1 MEMEGIDLISQ
12 ALTALGWDASDP
24 FVKTRTVAWLGFALA
39 FVFGYVGN
47 KTHFCTM
54 GAVSDIVNMN
64 HWDRMRAWML
74 AIAVAVIGTSLLVYS
89 GNLDLS
95 KTIYTGSSFYWL
107 AALVGGVTF
116 GIGMTLAGGCG
127 QRTLVRL
134 GGGNLKSI
142 VVFLFMGYAALV
154 TLSGIFGAFRVGVLQ
169 APAVTVF
176 LDGMQTLPELMGL
189 VTPTGILAVGLAIG
203 VALLLFVFL
212 NRDFRAN
219 HDNILAGVVVGL
231 IVVAGWYV
239 TGRFGFGEDP
249 DTLEM
254 VYLGTN
260 SHLAE
265 SMTFVAPL
273 GYTMNLWAYWTDSA
287 TIVTFGVASVFGVIV
302 GSLVYGLTHKT
313 FRWEAFNSAQD
324 MFRHIVGAI
333 LMGFGGVTAL
343 GCTIG
348 QGVTGV
354 STLAVSSFI
363 VLAAI
368 IAGAAVTM
376 KIQYLLMMR
385 EA

>member
-1 MEMEGIDLISQ
+1 MDGFDLISQ
-12 ALTALGWDASDP
+12 VLAALGWDAEDANI
-24 FVKTRTVAWLGFALA
+24 KTRAVAWLGFILA
-39 FVFGYVGN
+39 FIFGYIGN

-64 HWDRMRAWML
+64 HWDRMRAWLL
-74 AIAVAVIGTSLLVYS
+74 AIAVAITGTSVLVYL
-89 GNLDLS
+89 GELDVS
-95 KTIYTGSSFYWL
+95 KTIYTGSNFYWL
-107 AALVGGVTF
+107 AALIGGLTF
-116 GIGMTLAGGCG
+116 GVGMTLAGGCG

-142 VVFLFMGYAALV
+142 VVFVFMGYAALV
-154 TLSGIFGAFRVGVLQ
+154 TLTGIFGAFRVNVLQ
-169 APAVTVF
+169 AESVTVY
-176 LDGMQTLPELMGL
+176 LDGMQTLPALLGMHTAGG
-189 VTPTGILAVGLAIG
+189 TLAVGLVIG
-203 VALLLFVFL
+203 LVLLLFVFL
-212 NRDFRAN
+212 NKEFRAN
-219 HDNILAGVVVGL
+219 TDNILAGIVIGL

-249 DTLEM
+249 DTLEL

-302 GSLVYGLTHKT
+302 GSLVYGVTHKT
-313 FRWEAFNSAQD
+313 FRWEAFNSPQD
-324 MFRHIVGAI
+324 MFRHIIGAI

-348 QGVTGV
+348 QGVTGI

-376 KIQYLLMMR
+376 KVQYILLMR
-385 EA
+385 EG

>member
-1 MEMEGIDLISQ
+1 MEGMDLISQ
-12 ALTALGWDASDP
+12 VLVALGWDASDAN
-24 FVKTRTVAWLGFALA
+24 VKVRTVAWLGFVLA
-39 FVFGYVGN
+39 FIFGYVGN

-64 HWDRMRAWML
+64 HWDRMRSWLL
-74 AIAVAVIGTSLLVYS
+74 AIAVAIIGTSLLVYT
-89 GNLDLS
+89 GNLDIS
-95 KTIYTGSSFYWL
+95 KTIYTGSNFYWL
-107 AALVGGVTF
+107 AALVGGLTF
-116 GIGMTLAGGCG
+116 GVGMTLAGGCG

-134 GGGNLKSI
+134 GGGNLKSV

-154 TLSGIFGAFRVGVLQ
+154 TLSGIFGAFRVNVLQ
-169 APAVTVF
+169 AAPVTVY
-176 LDGMQTLPELMGL
+176 LDGMQTLPTLLGI
-189 VTPTGILAVGLAIG
+189 VTPMGTLAVGLAIG
-203 VALLLFVFL
+203 IALLLYVFL
-212 NRDFRAN
+212 NKEFRSN
-219 HDNILAGVVVGL
+219 SDNILAGTVIGL

-273 GYTMNLWAYWTDSA
+273 GYTMNLWVYWIDYA
-287 TIVTFGVASVFGVIV
+287 TIVTFGVASVIGVVV
-302 GSLVYGLTHKT
+302 GSFVYGVTHKT
-313 FRWEAFNSAQD
+313 FRWESFNSPQD
-324 MFRHIVGAI
+324 MFRHIIGAV

-348 QGVTGV
+348 QGVTGI

-368 IAGAAVTM
+368 IAGAAITM
-376 KIQYLLMMR
+376 KVQYILLMR
-385 EA
+385 EG

>member
-1 MEMEGIDLISQ
+1 MDGFDLISQ
-12 ALTALGWDASDP
+12 VLMALGWDAEDAM
-24 FVKTRTVAWLGFALA
+24 VKTRTVALLGFILA
-39 FVFGYVGN
+39 FIFGYVGN

-74 AIAVAVIGTSLLVYS
+74 AIAVAIIGTSLLVY
-89 GNLDLS
+89 GGQIDVS
-95 KTIYTGSSFYWL
+95 KTIYTGSNFYWL
-107 AALVGGVTF
+107 AALVGGLTF
-116 GIGMTLAGGCG
+116 GVGMTLAGGCG

-142 VVFLFMGYAALV
+142 VVFIFMGYAALV

-169 APAVTVF
+169 DPSVTVF
-176 LDGMQTLPELMGL
+176 LDGMQTLPSLLGMPTQTGTLM
-189 VTPTGILAVGLAIG
+189 VGLIVG
-203 VALLLFVFL
+203 IALLLFVFL
-212 NRDFRAN
+212 NKEFRQN
-219 HDNILAGVVVGL
+219 HDNVLAGIVIGL

-249 DTLEM
+249 DTLEL

-273 GYTMNLWAYWTDSA
+273 GYTMNLFAYWTDSA

-302 GSLVYGLTHKT
+302 GSFFYGVTHRT
-313 FRWEAFNSAQD
+313 FRWESFNSPQD

-333 LMGFGGVTAL
+333 LMGFGGVTAV

-348 QGVTGV
+348 QGITGI
-354 STLAVSSFI
+354 STLAISSF
-363 VLAAI
+363 VVVAAI
-368 IAGAAVTM
+368 IIGAAITM
-376 KIQYLLMMR
+376 KIQYILMMR
-385 EA
+385 EG

>member
-1 MEMEGIDLISQ
+1 MEGLDLISQ
-12 ALTALGWDASDP
+12 ALIALGWDPNNADI
-24 FVKTRTVAWLGFALA
+24 KTRTVAWLAFVLA
-39 FVFGYVGN
+39 FIFGYIGN

-64 HWDRMRAWML
+64 HWDRMRAWLL
-74 AIAVAVIGTSLLVYS
+74 AIAVAIIGTSALVYF
-89 GNLDLS
+89 GQVDVS
-95 KTIYTGSSFYWL
+95 KTIYTGSNFYWL
-107 AALVGGVTF
+107 AALVGGLTF
-116 GIGMTLAGGCG
+116 GVGMTLAGGCG

-142 VVFLFMGYAALV
+142 VVFIFMGYAALV
-154 TLSGIFGAFRVGVLQ
+154 TLSGIFGAFRINVLQ
-169 APAVTVF
+169 ADAVTVY
-176 LDGMQTLPELMGL
+176 LDGMQTLPALLGQH
-189 VTPTGILAVGLAIG
+189 TAGGTLAIGLAIG
-203 VALLLFVFL
+203 IALLLYVFL
-212 NRDFRAN
+212 NKEFRGN
-219 HDNILAGVVVGL
+219 TDNILAGIVIGL

-273 GYTMNLWAYWTDSA
+273 GYTMNLWAYWTDTA

-302 GSLVYGLTHKT
+302 GSLVYGVTHKT

-324 MFRHIVGAI
+324 MFRHIIGAI
-333 LMGFGGVTAL
+333 MMGFGGVTAL

-348 QGVTGV
+348 QGVTGI

-368 IAGAAVTM
+368 IAGAAITM
-376 KIQYLLMMR
+376 KIQYMMLMR
-385 EA
+385 EG

>member
-1 MEMEGIDLISQ
+1 MEGMDLISQ
-12 ALTALGWDASDP
+12 VLVALGWDASDAH
-24 FVKTRTVAWLGFALA
+24 VKVRTVAWLGFVLA
-39 FVFGYVGN
+39 FIFGYVGN

-64 HWDRMRAWML
+64 HWDRMRSWLL
-74 AIAVAVIGTSLLVYS
+74 AIAVAIIGTSLLVYT
-89 GNLDLS
+89 GNLDIS
-95 KTIYTGSSFYWL
+95 KTIYTGSNFYWL
-107 AALVGGVTF
+107 AALVGGLTF
-116 GIGMTLAGGCG
+116 GVGMTLAGGCG

-134 GGGNLKSI
+134 GGGNLKSV

-154 TLSGIFGAFRVGVLQ
+154 TLSGIFGAFRVNVLQ
-169 APAVTVF
+169 AAPVTVY
-176 LDGMQTLPELMGL
+176 LDGMQTLPALLGL
-189 VTPTGILAVGLAIG
+189 VTPMGTLAVGLVIG
-203 VALLLFVFL
+203 IALLLYVFL
-212 NRDFRAN
+212 NKEFRGN
-219 HDNILAGVVVGL
+219 SDNILAGTVIGL

-273 GYTMNLWAYWTDSA
+273 GYTMNLWAYWTDYA
-287 TIVTFGVASVFGVIV
+287 TIVTFGVASVIGVVV
-302 GSLVYGLTHKT
+302 GSLVYGVTHKT
-313 FRWEAFNSAQD
+313 FRWESFNSPQD
-324 MFRHIVGAI
+324 MFRHIVGAV

-348 QGVTGV
+348 QGVTGI

-368 IAGAAVTM
+368 IAGAAITM
-376 KIQYLLMMR
+376 KVQYSLLMR
-385 EA
+385 EG

>member
-1 MEMEGIDLISQ
+1 MEGLDLISQ
-12 ALTALGWDASDP
+12 ALTAFGMDAEDAYLKIK
-24 FVKTRTVAWLGFALA
+24 VVAWLGFVLA
-39 FVFGYVGN
+39 FIFGWVGN

-74 AIAVAVIGTSLLVYS
+74 AIAVAIFGTSLLVYTGTIDVTKS
-89 GNLDLS
+89 
-95 KTIYTGSSFYWL
+95 IYTGSNFYWL
-107 AALVGGVTF
+107 AALVGGLTF
-116 GIGMTLAGGCG
+116 GVGMTLAGGCG

-134 GGGNLKSI
+134 GGGNIKSV
-142 VVFLFMGYAALV
+142 VVFLFLGYAALV
-154 TLSGIFGAFRVGVLQ
+154 TLSGIFGAFRVSVLQ
-169 APAVTVF
+169 ADAVTIY
-176 LDGMQTLPELMGL
+176 LDGVQTIPRLLDMA
-189 VTPTGILAVGLAIG
+189 TPTGTLIVGSVVAAALAIF
-203 VALLLFVFL
+203 AFASKE
-212 NRDFRAN
+212 FRSST
-219 HDNILAGVVVGL
+219 DNILAGIVVGL

-239 TGRFGFGEDP
+239 TGRFGFGMDP
-249 DTLEM
+249 DTLED

-287 TIVTFGVASVFGVIV
+287 TIVTFGIASVFGVV
-302 GSLVYGLTHKT
+302 LGAFAYGITHKT
-313 FRWEAFNSAQD
+313 FRWESFNSPQD
-324 MFRHIVGAI
+324 MFRHIIGAI
-333 LMGFGGVTAL
+333 LMGFGGVTAM

-354 STLAVSSFI
+354 STLAVSSFV

-368 IAGAAVTM
+368 IAGAAITM
-376 KIQYLLMMR
+376 KIQYYMLMR

>member
-1 MEMEGIDLISQ
+1 MDGLDLISQ
-12 ALTALGWDASDP
+12 VLMALGWDAEDAM
-24 FVKTRTVAWLGFALA
+24 VKTRTVAWLGFILA
-39 FVFGYVGN
+39 FIFGYVGN

-74 AIAVAVIGTSLLVYS
+74 AIAIAIIGTSLLVY
-89 GNLDLS
+89 GGQIDVS
-95 KTIYTGSSFYWL
+95 KTIYTGSNFYWL
-107 AALVGGVTF
+107 AALVGGLTF
-116 GIGMTLAGGCG
+116 GVGMTLAGGCG

-142 VVFLFMGYAALV
+142 VVFIFMGYAALV
-154 TLSGIFGAFRVGVLQ
+154 TLSGIFGAFRVSVLQ
-169 APAVTVF
+169 APPVTVF
-176 LDGMQTLPELMGL
+176 LDGMQTLPSLLGMPTQTGTLM
-189 VTPTGILAVGLAIG
+189 VGLIVG

-212 NRDFRAN
+212 NKEFRQN
-219 HDNILAGVVVGL
+219 HDNILAGIVIGL

-249 DTLEM
+249 DTLEL

-273 GYTMNLWAYWTDSA
+273 GYTMNLFAYWTDTA

-302 GSLVYGLTHKT
+302 GSFVYGVTHRT
-313 FRWEAFNSAQD
+313 FRWESFNSPQD

-333 LMGFGGVTAL
+333 LMGFGGVTAV

-348 QGVTGV
+348 QGITGI
-354 STLAVSSFI
+354 STLAVSSFV
-363 VLAAI
+363 VLTAI
-368 IAGAAVTM
+368 IAGAAITM
-376 KIQYLLMMR
+376 KIQYILMMR
-385 EA
+385 EG

>member
-1 MEMEGIDLISQ
+1 MDGLDLISQ
-12 ALTALGWDASDP
+12 VLMALGWDAEDAM
-24 FVKTRTVAWLGFALA
+24 VKTRTVAWLGFILA
-39 FVFGYVGN
+39 FIFGYVGN

-74 AIAVAVIGTSLLVYS
+74 AIAIAIIGTSLLVY
-89 GNLDLS
+89 GGQIDVS
-95 KTIYTGSSFYWL
+95 KTIYTGSNFYWL
-107 AALVGGVTF
+107 AALVGGLTF
-116 GIGMTLAGGCG
+116 GVGMTLAGGCG

-142 VVFLFMGYAALV
+142 VVFIFMGYAALV
-154 TLSGIFGAFRVGVLQ
+154 TLSGIFGAFRVSVLQ
-169 APAVTVF
+169 APSVTVF
-176 LDGMQTLPELMGL
+176 LDGMQTLPSLLGMPTQTGTLM
-189 VTPTGILAVGLAIG
+189 VGLIVG

-212 NRDFRAN
+212 NKEFRQN
-219 HDNILAGVVVGL
+219 HDNILAGIVIGL

-249 DTLEM
+249 DTLEL

-273 GYTMNLWAYWTDSA
+273 GYTMNLFAYWTDTA

-302 GSLVYGLTHKT
+302 GSFVYGVTHRT
-313 FRWEAFNSAQD
+313 FRWESFNSPQD

-333 LMGFGGVTAL
+333 LMGFGGVTAV

-348 QGVTGV
+348 QGITGI
-354 STLAVSSFI
+354 STLAVSSFV
-363 VLAAI
+363 VLTAI
-368 IAGAAVTM
+368 IAGAAITM
-376 KIQYLLMMR
+376 KIQYILMMR
-385 EA
+385 EG

>member
-1 MEMEGIDLISQ
+1 MDGLDLISQ
-12 ALTALGWDASDP
+12 VLMALGWDAGDP
-24 FVKTRTVAWLGFALA
+24 MVKTRSVAWLGFILA
-39 FVFGYVGN
+39 FIFGYVGN

-74 AIAVAVIGTSLLVYS
+74 AIAIAIIGTSLLVY
-89 GNLDLS
+89 GGQIDVS
-95 KTIYTGSSFYWL
+95 KTIYTGSNFYWL
-107 AALVGGVTF
+107 AALVGGLTF
-116 GIGMTLAGGCG
+116 GVGMTLAGGCG

-142 VVFLFMGYAALV
+142 VVFIFMGYAALV
-154 TLSGIFGAFRVGVLQ
+154 TLSGIFGAFRVSVLQ

-176 LDGMQTLPELMGL
+176 LDGMQTLPSLLGMPTQTGTLMVGL
-189 VTPTGILAVGLAIG
+189 VVG

-212 NRDFRAN
+212 NKEFRQN
-219 HDNILAGVVVGL
+219 HDNILAGIVIGL

-249 DTLEM
+249 DTLEL

-273 GYTMNLWAYWTDSA
+273 GYTMNLFAYWTDTA

-302 GSLVYGLTHKT
+302 GSFVYGVTHRT
-313 FRWEAFNSAQD
+313 FRWESFNSPQD

-348 QGVTGV
+348 QGVTGI
-354 STLAVSSFI
+354 STLAVSSFV
-363 VLAAI
+363 VLASI
-368 IAGAAVTM
+368 IAGAAITM
-376 KIQYLLMMR
+376 KIQYILMMR
-385 EA
+385 EG

>member
-1 MEMEGIDLISQ
+1 MEGMDLISQ
-12 ALTALGWDASDP
+12 ALAVLGLDAADAN
-24 FVKTRTVAWLGFALA
+24 VKTRTVAWLGFVLA

-74 AIAVAVIGTSLLVYS
+74 AIAVAIMGTSLLVYTGTIDVAKS
-89 GNLDLS
+89 
-95 KTIYTGSSFYWL
+95 IYTGSNFYWL
-107 AALVGGVTF
+107 AALVGGLTF

-134 GGGNLKSI
+134 GGGNLKSV
-142 VVFLFMGYAALV
+142 VVFLFLGYAALV
-154 TLSGIFGAFRVGVLQ
+154 TLSGIFGAFRVNVLQ
-169 APAVTVF
+169 ASAVTIH
-176 LDGMQTLPELMGL
+176 LDGMQTLPTILGLGTPEGTLMIGL
-189 VTPTGILAVGLAIG
+189 GIAA
-203 VALLLFVFL
+203 ALLLFAFM
-212 NRDFRAN
+212 NKAFRSSA
-219 HDNILAGVVVGL
+219 DNILAGVVIGL

-239 TGRFGFGEDP
+239 TGRFGFGVDP
-249 DTLEM
+249 DTLED

-273 GYTMNLWAYWTDSA
+273 GYTMNLWAYWTDTA
-287 TIVTFGVASVFGVIV
+287 TIVTFGIASVFGVV
-302 GSLVYGLTHKT
+302 LGAFAYGVLHKT
-313 FRWEAFNSAQD
+313 FRWEAFNSPQD
-324 MFRHIVGAI
+324 LFRHIVGAT
-333 LMGFGGVTAL
+333 LMGFGGVTGM

-354 STLAVSSFI
+354 STLAVSSFV

-368 IAGAAVTM
+368 IAGAAITM
-376 KIQYLLMMR
+376 KVQYFLMMR

>member
-1 MEMEGIDLISQ
+1 MEGIDLISQ
-12 ALTALGWDASDP
+12 VLTALGWDPSDANI
-24 FVKTRTVAWLGFALA
+24 KGRTVAWLGFVLA
-39 FVFGYVGN
+39 FIFGYVGN

-54 GAVSDIVNMN
+54 GAVSDIVNMS
-64 HWDRMRAWML
+64 HWDRMRAWLL
-74 AIAVAVIGTSLLVYS
+74 AIAVAIIGTSLLVYN
-89 GNLDLS
+89 GHLDLT
-95 KTIYTGSSFYWL
+95 KTIYTGSNFYWL
-107 AALVGGVTF
+107 AAIVGGLTF
-116 GIGMTLAGGCG
+116 GVGMTLAGGCG

-134 GGGNLKSI
+134 GGGNLKSV

-154 TLSGIFGAFRVGVLQ
+154 TLSGIFGAFRVSVLQ
-169 APAVTVF
+169 AAPVTVY
-176 LDGMQTLPELMGL
+176 LQGMQTIPEVLGL
-189 VTPTGILAVGLAIG
+189 GSPGAALGAGLAIG
-203 VALLLFVFL
+203 AALLVYIFA
-212 NRDFRAN
+212 NKEFRAN
-219 HDNILAGVVVGL
+219 ADNILAGIVIGL

-239 TGRFGFGEDP
+239 TGTFGFGEDP

-287 TIVTFGVASVFGVIV
+287 TIVTFGVASVFGVVI
-302 GSLVYGLTHKT
+302 GSFVYAVAHRS
-313 FRWEAFNSAQD
+313 FRWESFNSPQD
-324 MFRHIVGAI
+324 MFRHIVGAV
-333 LMGFGGVTAL
+333 LMGFGGVTAI

-368 IAGAAVTM
+368 IAGAAITM
-376 KIQYLLMMR
+376 KVQYVMMMR
-385 EA
+385 QA

>member
-1 MEMEGIDLISQ
+1 MEGMDLISQ
-12 ALTALGWDASDP
+12 VLTALGWDANDAH
-24 FVKTRTVAWLGFALA
+24 VKTRTVSWLGFVLA
-39 FVFGYVGN
+39 FIFGYVGN

-64 HWDRMRAWML
+64 HWDRMRAWFL
-74 AIAVAVIGTSLLVYS
+74 AIAVAIIGTSLLVYT
-89 GNLDLS
+89 GTIDVS
-95 KTIYTGSSFYWL
+95 KTIYTGSNFYWL
-107 AALVGGVTF
+107 AALVGGLTF
-116 GIGMTLAGGCG
+116 GVGMTLSGGCG

-142 VVFLFMGYAALV
+142 VVFIFMGYAALV
-154 TLSGIFGAFRVGVLQ
+154 TLSGIFGAFRVNYLQ
-169 APAVTVF
+169 AEPVTVY
-176 LDGMQTLPELMGL
+176 LDGMQTLPALLGFA
-189 VTPTGILAVGLAIG
+189 TPTGALMVGLAIG
-203 VALLLFVFL
+203 VAMLLFVFL
-212 NRDFRAN
+212 NKEFRAN
-219 HDNILAGVVVGL
+219 TDSILAGTVIGL

-273 GYTMNLWAYWTDSA
+273 GYTMNLWAYWTDTA
-287 TIVTFGVASVFGVIV
+287 TIVTFGVASVIGVIV
-302 GSLVYGLTHKT
+302 GSLVYGVTHRT
-313 FRWEAFNSAQD
+313 FRWESFNSPQD
-324 MFRHIVGAI
+324 MFRHIIGAI

-348 QGVTGV
+348 QGVTGI
-354 STLAVSSFI
+354 STLAVSSFL

-368 IAGAAVTM
+368 IAGAAITM
-376 KIQYLLMMR
+376 KVQYFMLMR
-385 EA
+385 QG

>member
-1 MEMEGIDLISQ
+1 MEGIDLVSQ
-12 ALTALGWDASDP
+12 VLSALGWDPNDAQ
-24 FVKTRTVAWLGFALA
+24 VKIRTVAWLGFVLA

-54 GAVSDIVNMN
+54 GAVSDIVNMG
-64 HWDRMRAWML
+64 HWDRMRAWLL
-74 AIAVAVIGTSLLVYS
+74 AIAVAIMGTSALVYT
-89 GNLDLS
+89 GDLDVS
-95 KTIYTGSSFYWL
+95 KTIYTGSNFYWL
-107 AALVGGVTF
+107 AALVGGLTF
-116 GIGMTLAGGCG
+116 GVGMTLAGGCG

-134 GGGNLKSI
+134 GGGNLKSV

-169 APAVTVF
+169 AEPVTVY
-176 LDGMQTLPELMGL
+176 LDGMQTIPALFGL
-189 VTPTGILAVGLAIG
+189 GTPGGTLTVGLAVGVAI
-203 VALLLFVFL
+203 LLYVFA
-212 NRDFRAN
+212 NKDFRGN
-219 HDNILAGVVVGL
+219 TDNILAGIVIGL

-249 DTLEM
+249 DTLEL

-287 TIVTFGVASVFGVIV
+287 TIVTFGVASVFGVVI
-302 GSLVYGLTHKT
+302 GAFVYGVTHKT
-313 FRWEAFNSAQD
+313 FRWESFNSPQD
-324 MFRHIVGAI
+324 MFRHIVGAV
-333 LMGFGGVTAL
+333 LMGFGGVTAM

-348 QGVTGV
+348 QGVTGI

-368 IAGAAVTM
+368 IAGAAITM
-376 KIQYLLMMR
+376 KVQYVLLMR
-385 EA
+385 QA

>member
-1 MEMEGIDLISQ
+1 MEGIDLISQ
-12 ALTALGWDASDP
+12 VLNALGWDANDGN
-24 FVKTRTVAWLGFALA
+24 VKTRVVSILGFVLA
-39 FVFGYVGN
+39 FIFGYVGN

-64 HWDRMRAWML
+64 HWDRMRAWLL
-74 AIAVAVIGTSLLVYS
+74 AIAVAIIGTSVLVYT
-89 GNLDLS
+89 GDLDVS
-95 KTIYTGSSFYWL
+95 KTIYTGSNFYWL
-107 AALVGGVTF
+107 AALVGGLSF
-116 GIGMTLAGGCG
+116 GVGMTLAGGCG
-127 QRTLVRL
+127 QRMLVRS
-134 GGGNLKSI
+134 GSGNLKSV
-142 VVFLFMGYAALV
+142 VVFLFMGYSALV
-154 TLSGIFGAFRVGVLQ
+154 TLSGIFGAFRVNFLQ
-169 APAVTVF
+169 AESVTVY
-176 LDGMQTLPELMGL
+176 LEGMQTVPAVLGL
-189 VTPTGILAVGLAIG
+189 VTPAGTLAVGLAIG
-203 VALLLFVFL
+203 IAMLLFVFL
-212 NRDFRAN
+212 NKEFRGN
-219 HDNILAGVVVGL
+219 SDNILAGIVIGL

-273 GYTMNLWAYWTDSA
+273 GYTMNFWAYWTDSA
-287 TIVTFGVASVFGVIV
+287 TIVTFGVASVFGVVV
-302 GSLVYGLTHKT
+302 GSLVYGVTHKT
-313 FRWEAFNSAQD
+313 FRWESFNTSQD
-324 MFRHIVGAI
+324 MFRHIIGAT

-368 IAGAAVTM
+368 IAGAAITM
-376 KIQYLLMMR
+376 KLQYMLLMR
-385 EA
+385 EV

>member
-1 MEMEGIDLISQ
+1 MEGMDLISQ
-12 ALTALGWDASDP
+12 ALTALGWDAKDAL
-24 FVKTRTVAWLGFALA
+24 VKTHTVAWLGFVLA
-39 FVFGYVGN
+39 FIFGYVGN

-74 AIAVAVIGTSLLVYS
+74 AIAVAIIGTSLLVNA
-89 GNLDLS
+89 GAIDIS
-95 KTIYTGSSFYWL
+95 KTIYTGSNFYWL
-107 AALVGGVTF
+107 AALTGGLTF
-116 GIGMTLAGGCG
+116 GVGMTLAGGCG

-142 VVFLFMGYAALV
+142 VVFIFLGYAALV
-154 TLSGIFGAFRVGVLQ
+154 TISGIFGAFRVSVLQ
-169 APAVTVF
+169 AEPVTVY
-176 LDGMQTLPELMGL
+176 LDGMQTLPALLGL
-189 VTPTGILAVGLAIG
+189 HTPGSTLAVGLAIG
-203 VALLLFVFL
+203 AALLLFVFL
-212 NRDFRAN
+212 NKEFRAN
-219 HDNILAGVVVGL
+219 TDNILAGIVVGL
-231 IVVAGWYV
+231 VVVAGWYV

-249 DTLEM
+249 DTLEL

-302 GSLVYGLTHKT
+302 GSLVYAVTHKT

-324 MFRHIVGAI
+324 MLRHIVGAV

-348 QGVTGV
+348 QGVTGI
-354 STLAVSSFI
+354 STLAVSSFL
-363 VLAAI
+363 VLASI
-368 IAGAAVTM
+368 IAGAAITM
-376 KIQYLLMMR
+376 KVQYILLMR
-385 EA
+385 EG

>member
-1 MEMEGIDLISQ
+1 MDGLDLISQ
-12 ALTALGWDASDP
+12 VLMALGWDAGDP
-24 FVKTRTVAWLGFALA
+24 MVKTRSVAWLGFILA
-39 FVFGYVGN
+39 FIFGYVGN

-74 AIAVAVIGTSLLVYS
+74 AIAIAIIGTSLLVY
-89 GNLDLS
+89 GGQIDVS
-95 KTIYTGSSFYWL
+95 KTIYTGSNFYWL
-107 AALVGGVTF
+107 AALVGGLTF
-116 GIGMTLAGGCG
+116 GVGMTLAGGCG

-142 VVFLFMGYAALV
+142 VVFIFMGYAALV
-154 TLSGIFGAFRVGVLQ
+154 TLSGIFGAFRVSVLQ

-176 LDGMQTLPELMGL
+176 LDGMQTLPSLLGMPTQTGTLMVGL
-189 VTPTGILAVGLAIG
+189 VVG

-212 NRDFRAN
+212 NKEFRQN
-219 HDNILAGVVVGL
+219 HDNILAGIVIGL

-249 DTLEM
+249 DTLEL

-273 GYTMNLWAYWTDSA
+273 GYTMNLFAYWTDTA

-302 GSLVYGLTHKT
+302 GSFVYGVTHRT
-313 FRWEAFNSAQD
+313 FRWESFNSPQD
-324 MFRHIVGAI
+324 MFRHNIGAI

-348 QGVTGV
+348 QGVTGI
-354 STLAVSSFI
+354 STLAVSSFV
-363 VLAAI
+363 VLASI
-368 IAGAAVTM
+368 IAGAAITM
-376 KIQYLLMMR
+376 KIQYILMMR
-385 EA
+385 EG

>member
-1 MEMEGIDLISQ
+1 MEGMDLISQ
-12 ALTALGWDASDP
+12 VLTALGWDANDAY
-24 FVKTRTVAWLGFALA
+24 VKTRTVSWLGFVLA
-39 FVFGYVGN
+39 FIFGYVGN

-64 HWDRMRAWML
+64 HWDRMRAWFL
-74 AIAVAVIGTSLLVYS
+74 AIAVAIIGTSLLVYT
-89 GNLDLS
+89 GTIDVS
-95 KTIYTGSSFYWL
+95 KTIYTGSNFYWL
-107 AALVGGVTF
+107 AALVGGLTF
-116 GIGMTLAGGCG
+116 GVGMTLSGGCG

-142 VVFLFMGYAALV
+142 VVFIFMGYAALV
-154 TLSGIFGAFRVGVLQ
+154 TLSGIFGAFRVNYLQ
-169 APAVTVF
+169 AEPVTVY
-176 LDGMQTLPELMGL
+176 LDGMQTLPALLGFA
-189 VTPTGILAVGLAIG
+189 TPTGTLMVGLAIG
-203 VALLLFVFL
+203 VAMLLFVFL
-212 NRDFRAN
+212 NKEFRAN
-219 HDNILAGVVVGL
+219 TDSILAGTVIGL

-273 GYTMNLWAYWTDSA
+273 GYTMNLWAYWTDTA
-287 TIVTFGVASVFGVIV
+287 TIVTFGVASVIGVIV
-302 GSLVYGLTHKT
+302 GSLVYGVTHRT
-313 FRWEAFNSAQD
+313 FRWESFNSPQD
-324 MFRHIVGAI
+324 MFRHIIGAI

-348 QGVTGV
+348 QGVTGI
-354 STLAVSSFI
+354 STLAVSSFL

-368 IAGAAVTM
+368 IAGAAITM
-376 KIQYLLMMR
+376 KLQYMMLMR
-385 EA
+385 EG

>member
-1 MEMEGIDLISQ
+1 MDGFDLISQ
-12 ALTALGWDASDP
+12 VLMALGWDAEDAM
-24 FVKTRTVAWLGFALA
+24 VKTRTVALLGFILA
-39 FVFGYVGN
+39 FIFGYVGN

-74 AIAVAVIGTSLLVYS
+74 AIAVAIIGTSLLVY
-89 GNLDLS
+89 GGQIDVS
-95 KTIYTGSSFYWL
+95 KTIYTGSNFYWL
-107 AALVGGVTF
+107 AALVGGLTF
-116 GIGMTLAGGCG
+116 GVGMTLAGGCG

-142 VVFLFMGYAALV
+142 VVFIFMGYAALV

-169 APAVTVF
+169 DPSVTVF
-176 LDGMQTLPELMGL
+176 LDGMQTLPSLLGMPTQTGTLM
-189 VTPTGILAVGLAIG
+189 VGLIVG
-203 VALLLFVFL
+203 IALLLFVFL
-212 NRDFRAN
+212 NKEFRQN
-219 HDNILAGVVVGL
+219 HDNVLAGIVIGL

-273 GYTMNLWAYWTDSA
+273 GYTMNLFAYWTDTA

-302 GSLVYGLTHKT
+302 GSFVYGVTHQT
-313 FRWEAFNSAQD
+313 FRWESFNSPQD

-333 LMGFGGVTAL
+333 LMGFGGVTAV

-348 QGVTGV
+348 QGITGI
-354 STLAVSSFI
+354 STLAVSSFV
-363 VLAAI
+363 VLASI
-368 IAGAAVTM
+368 IAGAAISM
-376 KIQYLLMMR
+376 KIQYILMMR
-385 EA
+385 ER